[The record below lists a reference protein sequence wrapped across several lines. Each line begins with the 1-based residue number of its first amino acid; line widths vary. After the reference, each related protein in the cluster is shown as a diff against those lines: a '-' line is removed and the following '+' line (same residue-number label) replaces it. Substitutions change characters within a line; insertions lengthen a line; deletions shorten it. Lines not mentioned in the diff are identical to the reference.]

1 MPDSS
6 DVVIVAAKR
15 TAIGT
20 FNGSFS
26 TTPAHKLGEAVI
38 RDVLGSTGIDGGDV
52 SEVILGQVLTAG
64 QGQNPARQASFNAGV
79 PKEVPAWTINQ
90 VCGSGLRT
98 ACLGAQAIQTGDS
111 QIVIAGGQENMTLA
125 PHAAQLR
132 AGIKMGNGA
141 MVDTMV
147 HDALW
152 DAFGDMHMGN
162 TAENIAKQFDISRQ
176 EQDEFAYNLSLIHI

>member
-38 RDVLGSTGIDGGDV
+38 RDVLSSTGIDGGDV

-64 QGQNPARQASFNAGV
+64 QGQNPARQASINAGV
-79 PKEVPAWTINQ
+79 PIEASAWSLNQ
-90 VCGSGLRT
+90 VCGSGLR
-98 ACLGAQAIQTGDS
+98 AVALGMQQIANGDANV
-111 QIVIAGGQENMTLA
+111 VIAGGQENMSLS
-125 PHAAQLR
+125 PHVQHLR
-132 AGIKMGNGA
+132 AGRGR
-141 MVDTMV
+141 T
-147 HDALW
+147 
-152 DAFGDMHMGN
+152 
-162 TAENIAKQFDISRQ
+162 TAQ
-176 EQDEFAYNLSLIHI
+176 

>member
-38 RDVLGSTGIDGGDV
+38 RDVLSSTGIDGGDV

-64 QGQNPARQASFNAGV
+64 QGQTLQGKLPSMRAFLKKFQPGPSTKYAAPAFALHA
-79 PKEVPAWTINQ
+79 
-90 VCGSGLRT
+90 
-98 ACLGAQAIQTGDS
+98 
-111 QIVIAGGQENMTLA
+111 LA
-125 PHAAQLR
+125 HKRSKR
-132 AGIKMGNGA
+132 A
-141 MVDTMV
+141 
-147 HDALW
+147 
-152 DAFGDMHMGN
+152 
-162 TAENIAKQFDISRQ
+162 IAK
-176 EQDEFAYNLSLIHI
+176 L